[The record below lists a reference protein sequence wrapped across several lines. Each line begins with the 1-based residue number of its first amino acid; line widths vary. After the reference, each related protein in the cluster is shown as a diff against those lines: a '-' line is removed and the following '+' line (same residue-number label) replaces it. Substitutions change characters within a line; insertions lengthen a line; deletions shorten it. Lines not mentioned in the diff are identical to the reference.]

1 MGSEVHRIDI
11 DGDLP
16 LATWITSRMGTLSQ
30 SKADLA
36 RRMGYQATV
45 EKGVRRVDALLG
57 GDLKKYGNLRRALAA
72 ALDVDLAAL
81 DKVVADTRYVLWAR
95 DDREY
100 RRVFSPHAIWDTEFR
115 VPRPLLLAGM
125 AGLQRALYFHPTSA
139 DPADWSEEATA
150 NCPPGIPCY
159 GVVRGFWVNY
169 TPDCAVYFNRNGEPG
184 EVLGKAV
191 RPGVPSASIGS
202 RPVNLAEL
210 SQQRS
215 QSLGK
220 VDWTLL

>member
-1 MGSEVHRIDI
+1 MGSKVYRIDI

-16 LATWITSRMGTLSQ
+16 LATWITSRMGTLSL

-45 EKGVRRVDALLG
+45 EKGVRRVDALLA

-81 DKVVADTRYVLWAR
+81 DEVVADTRYVLWAR

-100 RRVFSPHAIWDTEFR
+100 RRGFSSHAIWDTEFR
-115 VPRPLLLAGM
+115 VPRPLVIAGM

-150 NCPPGIPCY
+150 NCPRGIPCY

-191 RPGVPSASIGS
+191 RPGVLSASIGS
-202 RPVNLAEL
+202 RPVNLAGL

-215 QSLGK
+215 
-220 VDWTLL
+220 